1 MMIFDVSAAFPPCH
15 SWPQPP
21 QLRLRQNG
29 GASDR
34 TAAASGVDGKAGRFQ
49 GPPEVFPIGFFAFA
63 ARCSEQA
70 FTGDVRG
77 ALGEGTRSL
86 RWRPPSGRDGPH
98 TLREGRAL
106 YLQAC
111 QIGHIAAQTVIWCDE
126 CGLTD
131 GLCE

>member
-1 MMIFDVSAAFPPCH
+1 MMIFDVPAAFPPCH

-21 QLRLRQNG
+21 QLRLRQTG

-49 GPPEVFPIGFFAFA
+49 GPHEVYLLCALQPIPIGFFAFA

-77 ALGEGTRSL
+77 ALAGAILGVTART
-86 RWRPPSGRDGPH
+86 P
-98 TLREGRAL
+98 
-106 YLQAC
+106 
-111 QIGHIAAQTVIWCDE
+111 
-126 CGLTD
+126 
-131 GLCE
+131 